1 MAVGS
6 TPRRLLLVVVA
17 LVALALAPTTALA
30 RGGGPGGGGGGGRPE
45 VRVAGTCGKGA
56 SSRLKLKSR
65 DGVIEA
71 EFEVHHR
78 RAGSLFRVV
87 LVREGRVA
95 WRGRART
102 HGPSRSFEV
111 SRRLSDF
118 PGADRVM
125 ARAVGPRG
133 VTCVAMA
140 TLPG

>member
-1 MAVGS
+1 MAA
-6 TPRRLLLVVVA
+6 TFRRLLLVVIA
-17 LVALALAPTTALA
+17 LVALTLAPTSALA
-30 RGGGPGGGGGGGRPE
+30 RGGGGGGGGGGRPE
-45 VRVAGTCGKGA
+45 VRVGGTCGSGA

-78 RAGSLFRVV
+78 RSGSLFRVV

-102 HGPSRSFEV
+102 HGRSRSFEV